1 MTGIERVSHCYCTV
15 INWIMYRGED
25 MNTRIVIIG
34 GGICAV
40 SAIQAIREVDV
51 GGEICLIEGEN
62 VHPYYRIK
70 LSKKIFDEMNGSNML
85 LQKEEWYEGKRVKL
99 YSKKKVVKIDLNTNI
114 VMLDN
119 GENIAFDKLLLA
131 NGASNNVPSIEGIN
145 KKGVY
150 SLRTMEDALEI
161 KNYAENED
169 TNSIVQIGGGILG
182 LELAWNM
189 HLHQKKVFIV
199 EQQTRIMP
207 RQLDE
212 KASKILKKVIED
224 YGIVV
229 LTNTCVNKIIGENG
243 VTGALT
249 NTNETIHC
257 NMILYSAGIRPNI
270 DIAQDLNIKVNRG
283 IIVNE
288 KMETNIENI
297 YAAGDVAEFDDKV
310 IGLWNV
316 ALEQGKVAGYN
327 ISGKLST
334 YKEVVS
340 PTILNAFN
348 ISLFSLGCIDENEC
362 SDVIV
367 EENDD
372 KVEYKKIFIKD
383 KIIVGAIIIN
393 DLKIAPILKSA
404 IEKRIR
410 LDNFYFTEISIN
422 ALIDGIKNNM
432 T

>member
-1 MTGIERVSHCYCTV
+1 
-15 INWIMYRGED
+15 

-51 GGEICLIEGEN
+51 DGEVCLIEGES

-70 LSKKIFDEMNGSNML
+70 LSKKIFDEINGSNML
-85 LQKEEWYEGKRVKL
+85 LQKEEWYEGKKVKV
-99 YSKKKVVKIDLNTNI
+99 YSQKKVVAIDLKTNH

-119 GENIAFDKLLLA
+119 GEKIAFDKLLLA
-131 NGASNNVPSIEGIN
+131 NGASNNVPNIEGIN

-150 SLRTMEDALEI
+150 TLRTIEDALVI
-161 KNYAENED
+161 KKYAEHED
-169 TNSIVQIGGGILG
+169 TNTIVQIGGGILG

-189 HLHQKKVFIV
+189 HLHHKKVFIV

-207 RQLDE
+207 KQLDE
-212 KASKILKKVIED
+212 KASTIVKKIIED
-224 YGIVV
+224 CGIVV
-229 LTNTCVNKIIGENG
+229 LTNTCINNIIGENG

-249 NTNETIHC
+249 NTNQTINC

-283 IIVNE
+283 ILVNE
-288 KMETNIENI
+288 KMETNIQNI
-297 YAAGDVAEFDDKV
+297 YAAGDVAEFNDKV

-316 ALEQGKVAGYN
+316 AMAQGKVAGYN
-327 ISGKLST
+327 ISGKLSI
-334 YKEVVS
+334 YKEVIF

-362 SDVIV
+362 SNVIV
-367 EENDD
+367 EENED

-383 KIIVGAIIIN
+383 KIIVGAIVIN

-404 IEKRIR
+404 IERRIS
-410 LDNFYFTEISIN
+410 LDSFYFTDISIN
-422 ALIDGIKNNM
+422 ALIDGIKNN
-432 T
+432 TIEGLK